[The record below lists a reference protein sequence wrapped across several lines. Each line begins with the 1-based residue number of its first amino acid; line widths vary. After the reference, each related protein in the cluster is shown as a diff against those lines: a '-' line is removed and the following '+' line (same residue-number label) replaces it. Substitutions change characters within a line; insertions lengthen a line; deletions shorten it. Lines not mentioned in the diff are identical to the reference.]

1 MHSFLLAGK
10 MKPRVFDIIEIIDT
24 IAPFQLAEEW
34 DNVGLQVGDPSA
46 EVSRIMVSLDA
57 DAEAIDAAVAHQ
69 CQLLLTH
76 HPLIF
81 RPLQTIN
88 LADPSGALIG
98 KALRTSLNIVSLH
111 TNFDIAEGGVN
122 DLLADKL
129 GVVSTVPLSVTYSD
143 TLVKLAVFVPK
154 GYEEKVSL
162 ALFQCSGIIGRYSEC
177 SFRVEGIGTFTPH
190 EGALPFIGSI
200 GTREYA
206 EETRIEVL
214 LRKADVERALAA
226 LSAAHPYEEP
236 AVDLYPLLN
245 NGVRKGLGRIGMLKQ
260 PLSLEQFV
268 SRIKE
273 EFAVEGLRFVGDGDR
288 MLGKV
293 ALCGGSGSSLLR
305 EAYSQGA
312 DVLVTGD
319 VKYHEAREAQALG
332 VALVD
337 LGHFASEL
345 PMVEGLVSRLE
356 SELCARGFV
365 AELMACTGEKDPF
378 RYC

>member
-1 MHSFLLAGK
+1 MN
-10 MKPRVFDIIEIIDT
+10 PRVSDIIEIIDT

-46 EVSRIMVSLDA
+46 PVSRIMVSLDA
-57 DAEAIDAAVAHQ
+57 GNEAVDAAVAEQ

-81 RPLQTIN
+81 RPLQRIS

-98 KALRTSLNIVSLH
+98 KALRNSLSIVSLH
-111 TNFDIAEGGVN
+111 TNFDIVEGGVN

-129 GVVSTVPLSVTYSD
+129 GIISTVPLSVTFSEA
-143 TLVKLAVFVPK
+143 LVKLAVFVPK
-154 GYEEKVSL
+154 GHEERVSQ
-162 ALFQCSGIIGRYSEC
+162 ALFQFSGSIGKYSEC
-177 SFRVEGIGTFTPH
+177 SFQVEGMGTFTPH
-190 EGALPFIGSI
+190 EGAAPFIGTV
-200 GTREYA
+200 GKREYA

-214 LRKADVERALAA
+214 LRKDDVDRALVA
-226 LSAAHPYEEP
+226 LSSAHPYEEP

-245 NGVRKGLGRIGMLKQ
+245 NGVQKGLGRIGMLKQ
-260 PLSLEQFV
+260 SLSLDKFV

-319 VKYHEAREAQALG
+319 IKYHDALEAQSLG

-337 LGHFASEL
+337 LGHFASEI
-345 PMVEGLVSRLE
+345 PMVEELVARLE
-356 SELCARGFV
+356 SELRIRGFV
-365 AELMACTGEKDPF
+365 AELLAFTGEKDPF
-378 RYC
+378 RYR

>member
-1 MHSFLLAGK
+1 MN
-10 MKPRVFDIIEIIDT
+10 PRVSDIIEIIDA
-24 IAPFQLAEEW
+24 IAPFRLAEEW
-34 DNVGLQVGDPSA
+34 DNVGLQVGDPA
-46 EVSRIMVSLDA
+46 APASRIMVSLDA
-57 DAEAIDAAVAHQ
+57 CAEALDAAVAAQ
-69 CQLLLTH
+69 CHLLLTH

-81 RPLQTIN
+81 RPVQSIS

-98 KALRTSLNIVSLH
+98 KAFRNSISIVSLH
-111 TNFDIAEGGVN
+111 TNFDSAEGGVN
-122 DLLADKL
+122 DLLAERL
-129 GVVSTVPLSVTYSD
+129 GVVATAPLSVTHAE

-154 GYEEKVSL
+154 GFEEQVAQ
-162 ALFQCSGIIGRYSEC
+162 ALFQFSGFIGNYSEC
-177 SFRVEGIGTFTPH
+177 SFQAAGTGTFKPL
-190 EGALPFIGSI
+190 EGASPFLGVI

-214 LRKADVERALAA
+214 LRRADMDRALAA

-245 NGVRKGLGRIGMLKQ
+245 DGVRAGLGRIGDLKQ

-273 EFAVEGLRFVGDGDR
+273 EFAVEGIRFVGEGNR
-288 MLGKV
+288 LLGKV

-305 EAYSQGA
+305 EAHAQGA

-319 VKYHEAREAQALG
+319 VKYHEAREAQTLG
-332 VALVD
+332 LALVD
-337 LGHFASEL
+337 LGHFASEI

-356 SELCARGFV
+356 SELRARGFV
-365 AELMACTGEKDPF
+365 AELMACTVEKDPF
-378 RYC
+378 RYR

>member
-1 MHSFLLAGK
+1 MHSFLLAGN
-10 MKPRVFDIIEIIDT
+10 MKPRVLDIIEIIDT
-24 IAPFQLAEEW
+24 IAPFRLAEEW
-34 DNVGLQVGDPSA
+34 DNVGLQVGDPA
-46 EVSRIMVSLDA
+46 APVSRIMVSLDPG
-57 DAEAIDAAVAHQ
+57 DEAIEAAVAAQ

-88 LADPSGALIG
+88 FADPSGALIG
-98 KALRTSLNIVSLH
+98 KAVRNSLNIVSLH
-111 TNFDIAEGGVN
+111 TNYDIAEGGVN
-122 DLLADKL
+122 DLLAARL
-129 GVVSTVPLSVTYSD
+129 GVVSTAPLSVTDLES
-143 TLVKLAVFVPK
+143 LVKLAVFVPK
-154 GYEEKVSL
+154 GYEEKVSQ
-162 ALFQCSGIIGRYSEC
+162 ALFRFSGILGNYSEC
-177 SFRVEGIGTFTPH
+177 SFRVAGQGTFTPH
-190 EGALPFIGSI
+190 EGAHPFIGSI

-214 LRKADVERALAA
+214 LRKADVEPALAE
-226 LSAAHPYEEP
+226 LKSVHPYEEP

-245 NGVRKGLGRIGMLKQ
+245 NGARKGLGRIGMLKE

-273 EFAVEGLRFVGDGDR
+273 EFAVEGLRYVGDGSR
-288 MLGKV
+288 ALEKV

-319 VKYHEAREAQALG
+319 VKYHDAHEALALG

-345 PMVEGLVSRLE
+345 PMVEGLVSRLK
-356 SELCARGFV
+356 SELRARNFV
-365 AELMACTGEKDPF
+365 AELMVCTGEKDPF
-378 RYC
+378 RYR